1 MMARHLRTILGP
13 MLLDR
18 PLDGATTSLPSPEV
32 RGGHGGTHMRGQ
44 GGLAGRPVGLV
55 LTSCFSTLSN

>member
-1 MMARHLRTILGP
+1 MARHLSTTLGS

-32 RGGHGGTHMRGQ
+32 HSGRGGAERRGQ
-44 GGLAGRPVGLV
+44 WDRLGGQLGLDQ
-55 LTSCFSTLSN
+55 LPLHP